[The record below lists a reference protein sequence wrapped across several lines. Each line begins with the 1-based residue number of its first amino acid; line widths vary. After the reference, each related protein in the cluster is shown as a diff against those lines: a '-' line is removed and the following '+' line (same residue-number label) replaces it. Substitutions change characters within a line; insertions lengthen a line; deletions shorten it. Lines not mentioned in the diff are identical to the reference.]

1 MADKKEV
8 EVVVAKEKTKKRF
21 NALWII
27 VGSIVLVVVV
37 TLIYTATR

>member
-1 MADKKEV
+1 MVDKKEV
-8 EVVVAKEKTKKRF
+8 EVEKGKTKKRF

-37 TLIYTATR
+37 MLIYTAVK